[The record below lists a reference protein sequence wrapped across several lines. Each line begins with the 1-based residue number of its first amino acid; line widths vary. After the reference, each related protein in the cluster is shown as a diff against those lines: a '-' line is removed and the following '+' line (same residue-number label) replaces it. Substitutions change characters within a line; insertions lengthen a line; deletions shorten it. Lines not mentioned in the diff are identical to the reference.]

1 MNVVLEP
8 LKERL
13 LRGLEESIRERGYV
27 ATTVSDIVAA
37 AGTSKRTFYQSF
49 ATKAECLIEHYE
61 RFHAEIIEAMRV
73 EAPRAQSSYEATVIG
88 VEIYFRTFVT
98 QPAVA
103 RAHLMDILTLGER
116 GMRVRHDIARGYA
129 ANMSAI
135 MALPRHDRPAVR
147 LTVPRALGILGGVN
161 EIALDVIVGPVPAT
175 PDDVDEAAAAAVD
188 FVRAVI
194 ADLPPVEESEA

>member
-1 MNVVLEP
+1 MEP
-8 LKERL
+8 PKERL

-37 AGTSKRTFYQSF
+37 AGTSKRTFYESF
-49 ATKAECLIEHYE
+49 ASKAECLIEHYQ
-61 RFHAEIIEAMRV
+61 RFHAEIIEAMRF
-73 EAPRAQSSYEATVIG
+73 EAPRAGSSYEATVVG

-103 RAHLMDILTLGER
+103 RAHLMDILTVGDEGL
-116 GMRVRHDIARGYA
+116 RVRHEIARGYA
-129 ANMSAI
+129 ANMRTI
-135 MALPRHDRPAVR
+135 MALPRDDRPAVQ
-147 LTVPRALGILGGVN
+147 LSLARALGILGGVN
-161 EIALDVIVGPVPAT
+161 EIAMDVILSPCSDSTEG
-175 PDDVDEAAAAAVD
+175 VDEAAAAAVD